1 MRQWIE
7 AHLIGRLVLAKPD
20 VSRVSQ
26 EVVGRPGQIGDLGD
40 KLQQDPAEHGPRPSG
55 EPKRVLRGVSTLRNA
70 APP

>member
-1 MRQWIE
+1 MIE

-20 VSRVSQ
+20 VNRVSQ

-40 KLQQDPAEHGPRPSG
+40 KLQLDPMNTDMTSG
-55 EPKRVLRGVSTLRNA
+55 EPKRVLRGGSTLRGG